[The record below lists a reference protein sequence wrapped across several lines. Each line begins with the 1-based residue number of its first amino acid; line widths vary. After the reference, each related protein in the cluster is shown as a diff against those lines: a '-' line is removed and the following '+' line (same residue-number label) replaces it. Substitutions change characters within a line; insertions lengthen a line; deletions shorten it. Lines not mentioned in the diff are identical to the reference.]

1 MFLPQGIA
9 RPFGTRRCVAEIKAT
24 VQACDFVQFSRVAL
38 NIVSF
43 SFHVLAVLLHRT
55 CGANRESVQVVEDE
69 WEQRSALTRR
79 LPTVRRGAEIWAE
92 GDRLTELK
100 KLYESLETVSYAP
113 RPKPVSSRMKTRT
126 G

>member
-1 MFLPQGIA
+1 
-9 RPFGTRRCVAEIKAT
+9 
-24 VQACDFVQFSRVAL
+24 
-38 NIVSF
+38 
-43 SFHVLAVLLHRT
+43 VLLHRT

-100 KLYESLETVSYAP
+100 KLYESLE
-113 RPKPVSSRMKTRT
+113 
-126 G
+126 